1 MYSYVFLIFN
11 LIGNYKKLIYLLE
24 TFIERNLVN
33 FSDIIKCSKYLL
45 TERREKRS
53 IERKKTDVFKNM
65 FLTFL
70 QISTLTKKEKV

>member
-11 LIGNYKKLIYLLE
+11 LIGNYTKLINLLE